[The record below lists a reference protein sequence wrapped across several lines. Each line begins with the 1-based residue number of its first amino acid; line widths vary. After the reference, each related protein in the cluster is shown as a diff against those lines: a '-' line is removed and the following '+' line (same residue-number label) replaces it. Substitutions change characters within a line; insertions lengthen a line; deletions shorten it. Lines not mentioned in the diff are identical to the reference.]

1 MVTTS
6 PRGGA
11 YHNMDMNTENL
22 MHAAALLF
30 PDKTAGMAD
39 GS

>member
-1 MVTTS
+1 MVTTKLY
-6 PRGGA
+6 GGA
-11 YHNMDMNTENL
+11 YHNMDMDNKNL
-22 MHAAALLF
+22 INATACPF